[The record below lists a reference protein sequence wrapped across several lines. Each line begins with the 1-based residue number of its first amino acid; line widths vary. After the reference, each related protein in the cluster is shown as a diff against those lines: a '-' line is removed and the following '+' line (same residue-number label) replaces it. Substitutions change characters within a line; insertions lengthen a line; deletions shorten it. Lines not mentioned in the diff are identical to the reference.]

1 MNLGALLI
9 AGLVSGT
16 AAPLFARLP
25 ILNMVNCI
33 PCGWIWIS
41 GAMTVII
48 YRWLVDSSNPLTTMD
63 GIIAG
68 AYSGLVAF
76 GVTTAIVL
84 LVNQPFPYPDVP
96 SEVPWLEG
104 PISDDDVHGNMCK
117 FVHLPSFEQHRR
129 CYRHCTLWR
138 FTFEK
143 ILSLSL
149 RDIKIVYL
157 IKGGQ
162 TNFSFRA

>member
-41 GAMTVII
+41 GIMTVII

-63 GIIAG
+63 GFIAG

-96 SEVPWLEG
+96 SE
-104 PISDDDVHGNMCK
+104 
-117 FVHLPSFEQHRR
+117 
-129 CYRHCTLWR
+129 
-138 FTFEK
+138 
-143 ILSLSL
+143 LSPYLTDIQQSLGLKDQYQTMMFMGACVNLFIYPLLSS
-149 RDIKIVYL
+149 IGGVIGIVL
-157 IKGGQ
+157 FGG
-162 TNFSFRA
+162 SRSKRSYY